1 MNVSVDKDICIGCA
15 VCESICPDVFEM
27 QDTVAVV
34 KVAVVPE
41 SMKGPISQAAES
53 CPVTA
58 ISIQE

>member
-27 QDTVAVV
+27 KDNLAVV
-34 KVAVVPE
+34 KAAVVPE
-41 SMKGPISQAAES
+41 SMKGSISQAVES

-58 ISIQE
+58 ISFQE